1 MIIFHTTTDFTRRII
16 EIKNDESY
24 IFPVTL
30 MEQHYTRFY
39 TNLILLHGTHF
50 SVTKI
55 ILHRDIVKFNVIKY
69 INQ

>member
-1 MIIFHTTTDFTRRII
+1 
-16 EIKNDESY
+16 
-24 IFPVTL
+24 

-39 TNLILLHGTHF
+39 TNLILLHGPLHGTHF